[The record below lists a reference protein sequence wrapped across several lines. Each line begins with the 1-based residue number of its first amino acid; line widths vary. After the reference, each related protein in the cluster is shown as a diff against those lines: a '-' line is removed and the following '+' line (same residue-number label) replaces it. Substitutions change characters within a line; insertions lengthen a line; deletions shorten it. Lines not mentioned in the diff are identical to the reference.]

1 MDSLGARQ
9 NEWASQYA
17 DLLVS
22 DDVSFTEAKDEAQRR
37 LEELKA
43 HGVDPASPGSP
54 SPTEAAAAGRIRIRL
69 EKHKEEGFWD
79 YLNTTCWLA
88 GFALVFLEIITYGTG
103 VFTAKTDITPKNL
116 MGIPFFLIGM
126 MTIAGSQFAYRK
138 HSVVAS
144 LLVAVSGGAVCVGMI
159 LGVDRFASHT
169 SYGQVPALAVLGGAL
184 AVIVAFGWYS
194 AHRMN
199 VHPVEQTAPNDVWVA
214 RYGSA
219 LRLERYLSRKQAL
232 RLQNDMRA
240 HLAAHPGM
248 DAASEFGSP
257 SAYARKTVKA
267 DPLLEAR
274 APGANALAGAFIALA
289 ALTYATATLLDS
301 PGVFATVLAVVAL
314 IVGISAIWTAFGSAR
329 EFARLRRSARQR

>member
-1 MDSLGARQ
+1 MDSREARQ

-22 DDVSFTEAKDEAQRR
+22 DDVSFTEAKEEAQRR

-43 HGVDPASPGSP
+43 HGVDPTSSGSP
-54 SPTEAAAAGRIRIRL
+54 SPTEAAVAGRIRILL

-79 YLNTTCWLA
+79 YLNATCWLA
-88 GFALVFLEIITYGTG
+88 GFALVFLEIMTYGTG

-116 MGIPFFLIGM
+116 IGIPFFLVGM

-144 LLVAVSGGAVCVGMI
+144 LLVAVSGGTVCVGMI

-169 SYGQVPALAVLGGAL
+169 SYGQVPALAVLGGGL
-184 AVIVAFGWYS
+184 AVVLALGWYS
-194 AHRMN
+194 AHRVN
-199 VHPVEQTAPNDVWVA
+199 VHPVEQMAPNDVWVA

-219 LRLERYLSRKQAL
+219 LRLEYYLSRKQAL
-232 RLQNDMRA
+232 RLRKDMHA

-257 SAYARKTVKA
+257 RAYARETVKA
-267 DPLLEAR
+267 DPLLDAR
-274 APGANALAGAFIALA
+274 APGANALACAFIALF
-289 ALTYATATLLDS
+289 ALAYATVALLDS
-301 PGVFATVLAVVAL
+301 PGVLATALAVVAI
-314 IVGISAIWTAFGSAR
+314 IVGLSAIWGAFGSAR
-329 EFARLRRSARQR
+329 ECVRLRRSAQQR